1 MVALV
6 RIALSRPYTF
16 VVLALLLLIIGPL
29 AALRTPTD
37 IFPDI
42 RIPVIGV
49 VWQYTG
55 LPPDQMAGRITTPFE
70 RALTTTVNDIEHI
83 VSNSYNGFGIV
94 KIFFQPNV
102 DIRTA
107 NAQVTAISQTLIKAM
122 PPGATPPL
130 ILNYYASTV
139 PIIQV
144 ALSGDGLTEQNLA
157 DIGINQLRTPLIT
170 VPGAAIPYPYG
181 GKMRQIQIDLDPQAL
196 QSRGLS
202 GQDVA
207 NALAAQNLI
216 TPAGTQKIGTFEYNI
231 QLNNSP
237 LKMEEL
243 GDLPIKTVNGAMV
256 YVRDIA
262 TVRDGNPP
270 QTNIVHVNGNRSV
283 LMMVLKA
290 GAISTLD
297 IIAGIKQKVIDVK
310 DQLPD
315 ALRIGFIGDQSVF
328 VRSAISGVAYEGI
341 IAALLTSV
349 MILLFLGSWR
359 STLIIAVSIP
369 LSVFGAV
376 MMLWAIGETLNIMT
390 LGGLALA
397 VGILV
402 DEATVTI
409 ENINWHL
416 EQGKGVETAI
426 MDGANQIV
434 VPAFV
439 SLSCICIV
447 FVPMFFLTGVARFL
461 FVPLAEAV
469 MFAMLW
475 SFILSRTLVPTMAKY
490 LLHQHHTYAEDE
502 APPPSRNPL
511 VRFQRGFE
519 ARFEAVRDFYRDLLA
534 LAIHGRGVFVTVFLC
549 FVAASFLLVP
559 FVGRNFFP
567 SVDTGSIL
575 MHVRTQIG
583 TRVEESANQFAE
595 VQKAIRWIIPPGE
608 IDTLA
613 DNIGMPIS
621 GINMTYNNTG
631 VIGPQD
637 GDIQIKLKEGHRPTA
652 GYVQALREQLPRAFP
667 GMTFAFLPADIVSQ
681 ILNFGAPAPIDL
693 QVRGADVNA
702 NFVYANKLLSRLRR
716 IPGIADARIQQ
727 SPSNPTFNID
737 VDRTRAQ
744 YVGLTERDV
753 TNSLVVN
760 LAGSGQVAPTYY
772 LNPDNGVSYSIVM
785 QTPQYQIDSL
795 SALEALPITA
805 GNAGTPPILGGI
817 ADITRSTS
825 SAVVSQYDIQPMVQ
839 IYATPQ
845 GRDLGAVAADVK
857 AIIADTAKEVP
868 KGSSVVLLGQVQ
880 TMNDAFSGLL
890 FGLLAAIVLIYLL
903 IVVNFQSWSDPFVI
917 ITALPAALAGIVWT
931 LFATRTTLSVPAL
944 TGAIMCMGVATA
956 NSVLV
961 ISFAKERYE
970 ELGDPVAAAIE
981 AGFVRFR
988 PVVMTALAMIIG
1000 MMPMAL
1006 ALGDGGEQNA
1016 PLGRAVVGG
1025 LIFATVATL
1034 IFVPVVFSMVH
1045 SKQGAR
1051 AAAAPETIN
1060 AHWRQSRRRTGDF
1073 KCPLNEALRSRAGSW
1088 ASSGSSP
1095 ASSRCW
1101 WW

>member
-1 MVALV
+1 MIALV

-16 VVLALLLLIIGPL
+16 VVLALLLLIVGPL

-55 LPPDQMAGRITTPFE
+55 LPPDQMAGRITTPFQ

-83 VSNSYNGFGIV
+83 VANSYNGFGIV

-107 NAQVTAISQTLIKAM
+107 NAQVTAISQTLIKQM

-130 ILNYYASTV
+130 ILNYSASTV

-144 ALSGDGLTEQNLA
+144 ALSGEGLTEQNLA
-157 DIGINQLRTPLIT
+157 DIGINQLRTPLVT
-170 VPGAAIPYPYG
+170 VPGAAIPYPFG
-181 GKMRQIQIDLDPQAL
+181 GKQRQVQIDLNPSAL

-216 TPAGTQKIGTFEYNI
+216 TPVGTQKIGSFEYTI

-237 LKMEEL
+237 LQMQDL
-243 GDLPIKTVNGAMV
+243 GNLPIKAVNGAMV
-256 YVRDIA
+256 YVRDVA
-262 TVRDGNPP
+262 SVRDGNPP
-270 QTNIVHVNGNRSV
+270 QTNIVHVDGNRSV

-290 GAISTLD
+290 GSTSTLD

-310 DQLPD
+310 DALPD
-315 ALRIGFIGDQSVF
+315 ALKIGFIGDQSLF
-328 VRSAISGVAYEGI
+328 VRGAITGVAYEGI

-359 STLIIAVSIP
+359 STIIIAVSIP
-369 LSVFGAV
+369 LSVLGAIV
-376 MMLWAIGETLNIMT
+376 MLSAIGETLNIMT

-402 DEATVTI
+402 DDATVTI

-416 EQGKGVETAI
+416 EHGKDVETSI

-434 VPAFV
+434 TPAFV
-439 SLSCICIV
+439 SLLCICIV
-447 FVPMFFLTGVARFL
+447 FVPMFFLQGVARFL
-461 FVPLAEAV
+461 FVPMAEAV
-469 MFAMLW
+469 MFAMIW
-475 SFILSRTLVPTMAKY
+475 SFLLSRTLVPTMAKY
-490 LLHQHHTYAEDE
+490 LLLPHLHHAEGE
-502 APPPSRNPL
+502 GPPPSRNPL

-519 ARFEAVRDFYRDLLA
+519 ARFERVRGGYRDLLSMA
-534 LAIHGRGVFVTVFLC
+534 MRQRLVFVIGFLG
-549 FVAASFLLVP
+549 FVGLSFLLVP
-559 FVGRNFFP
+559 FLGRNFFP
-567 SVDTGSIL
+567 NVDAGSIL
-575 MHVRTQIG
+575 MHVRTQVG
-583 TRVEESANQFAE
+583 TRVEESANQFAD
-595 VQKAIRWIIPPGE
+595 VQKAIRKVIPPDE
-608 IDTLA
+608 IETLA

-637 GDIQIKLKEGHRPTA
+637 GDIQIKLKEGHRPTDE
-652 GYVQALREQLPRAFP
+652 YVQALREQLPRQFP
-667 GMTFAFLPADIVSQ
+667 GISFAFLPADIVSQ

-693 QVRGADVNA
+693 QVRGADATA
-702 NFVYANKLLSRLRR
+702 NFVYANKLLSRIRR

-727 SPSNPTFNID
+727 SPNNPSFNID

-760 LAGSGQVAPTYY
+760 LAGSAQVAPTYY

-795 SALEALPITA
+795 SALETLPITA
-805 GNAGTPPILGGI
+805 GSTGAPPILGGI
-817 ADITRSTS
+817 ANITRSTS

-857 AIIADTAKEVP
+857 TVIADTAKDVP

-880 TMNDAFSGLL
+880 TMNSAFSGLL
-890 FGLLAAIVLIYLL
+890 FGLLAAVVLIYLL

-917 ITALPAALAGIVWT
+917 ITALPAALAGIVWMMFT
-931 LFATRTTLSVPAL
+931 TQTTLSVPAL

-961 ISFAKERYE
+961 ISFARERYE

-988 PVVMTALAMIIG
+988 PVLMTALAMIIG
-1000 MMPMAL
+1000 MAPMAL
-1006 ALGDGGEQNA
+1006 GLGEGGEQNA
-1016 PLGRAVVGG
+1016 PLGRAVIGG
-1025 LIFATVATL
+1025 LVFATIATL
-1034 IFVPVVFSMVH
+1034 MFVPVVFSMVH
-1045 SKQGAR
+1045 KKQGAK
-1051 AAAAPETIN
+1051 AAALSETSH
-1060 AHWRQSRRRTGDF
+1060 AR
-1073 KCPLNEALRSRAGSW
+1073 
-1088 ASSGSSP
+1088 
-1095 ASSRCW
+1095 
-1101 WW
+1101 

>member
-1 MVALV
+1 MIALV

-55 LPPDQMAGRITTPFE
+55 LPPDQMAGRMITPFQ

-83 VSNSYNGFGIV
+83 AANSYNGFGIV

-107 NAQVTAISQTLIKAM
+107 NAQVTAISQTLIKQM

-130 ILNYYASTV
+130 ILNYSASTV

-157 DIGINQLRTPLIT
+157 DIGINQLRTPLVT
-170 VPGAAIPYPYG
+170 VPGAAIPYPFG
-181 GKMRQIQIDLDPQAL
+181 GKQRQVQIDLDPSAL
-196 QSRGLS
+196 QARGLS
-202 GQDVA
+202 GQDVS

-216 TPAGTQKIGTFEYNI
+216 TPVGTQKIGSFEYNI

-237 LKMEEL
+237 LKMEDL
-243 GDLPIKTVNGAMV
+243 GDLPIKSVGGAMV
-256 YVRDIA
+256 YVHDVA
-262 TVRDGNPP
+262 SVRDGNPP
-270 QTNIVHVNGNRSV
+270 QTNIVHVDGNRSV

-290 GAISTLD
+290 GSISTLD

-310 DQLPD
+310 DQMPD
-315 ALRIGFIGDQSVF
+315 ALKIGFIGDQSIF
-328 VRSAISGVAYEGI
+328 VRGAITGVAYEGI

-359 STLIIAVSIP
+359 STVIIAVSIP
-369 LSVFGAV
+369 LAVLGAIV
-376 MMLWAIGETLNIMT
+376 MLAAIKETLNIMT

-402 DEATVTI
+402 DDATVTI
-409 ENINWHL
+409 ENINYHL
-416 EQGKGVETAI
+416 EQGKDVETAI

-434 VPAFV
+434 TPAFV
-439 SLSCICIV
+439 SLLCICIV
-447 FVPMFFLTGVARFL
+447 FVPMFFLQGVARFL
-461 FVPLAEAV
+461 FVPMAEAV
-469 MFAMLW
+469 MFAMIW

-490 LLHQHHTYAEDE
+490 MLQPHTQHAEGE
-502 APPPSRNPL
+502 APPPRNP
-511 VRFQRGFE
+511 VARFQRGFE
-519 ARFEAVRDFYRDLLA
+519 VRFERIRSGYRDLLILA
-534 LAIHGRGVFVTVFLC
+534 LQRRRI
-549 FVAASFLLVP
+549 FVAGFLGFVALSFLLVP
-559 FVGRNFFP
+559 YLGQNFFP
-567 SVDTGSIL
+567 SVDAGAIL

-583 TRVEESANQFAE
+583 TRVEESANQFAD
-595 VQKAIRWIIPPGE
+595 VQKAIRKVIPPGE
-608 IDTLA
+608 IDTVA

-637 GDIQIKLKEGHRPTA
+637 GDIQIKLKEGHRPT
-652 GYVQALREQLPRAFP
+652 GEYVQALREQLPRAFP

-702 NFVYANKLLSRLRR
+702 NFAYANKLLGRIRR
-716 IPGIADARIQQ
+716 VPGIADARIQQ
-727 SPSNPTFNID
+727 SPGNPTFNID

-760 LAGSGQVAPTYY
+760 LAGSAQIAPTYY

-785 QTPQYQIDSL
+785 QTPQYQIDTL
-795 SALEALPITA
+795 SALETLPITA
-805 GNAGTPPILGGI
+805 GTTTTPPILGGI
-817 ADITRSTS
+817 ATISRSTS

-845 GRDLGAVAADVK
+845 GRDLGAVAADVR
-857 AIIADTAKEVP
+857 AAIADTAKEVP

-880 TMNDAFSGLL
+880 TMNGAFSGLL
-890 FGLLAAIVLIYLL
+890 FGLLAAVLLIYLL

-917 ITALPAALAGIVWT
+917 ITALPAALAGIVWM
-931 LFATRTTLSVPAL
+931 LFSTKTTLSVPAL

-961 ISFAKERYE
+961 ISFARERYE

-988 PVVMTALAMIIG
+988 PVLMTALAMIIG
-1000 MMPMAL
+1000 MAPMAL
-1006 ALGDGGEQNA
+1006 AIGEGGEQNA
-1016 PLGRAVVGG
+1016 PLGRAVIGG

-1034 IFVPVVFSMVH
+1034 MFVPVVFSMVH
-1045 SKQGAR
+1045 KMHATSAAGAK
-1051 AAAAPETIN
+1051 
-1060 AHWRQSRRRTGDF
+1060 S
-1073 KCPLNEALRSRAGSW
+1073 LV
-1088 ASSGSSP
+1088 P
-1095 ASSRCW
+1095 ASPEKSHAR
-1101 WW
+1101 

>member
-1 MVALV
+1 MVAIV

-55 LPPDQMAGRITTPFE
+55 LPPDQMAGRIVTPFE

-83 VSNSYNGFGIV
+83 VANSYNGFGIV

-107 NAQVTAISQTLIKAM
+107 NAQVTAISQTLLKFM

-130 ILNYYASTV
+130 ILNYNASTV
-139 PIIQV
+139 PIIQL
-144 ALSGDGLTEQNLA
+144 ALSGEGMTEQGLF
-157 DIGINQLRTPLIT
+157 DIATNQLRTPLIT
-170 VPGAAIPYPYG
+170 VPGAAIPWPYG
-181 GKMRQIQIDLDPQAL
+181 GKQRQIQIDINPSKLQAL
-196 QSRGLS
+196 GLS

-216 TPAGTQKIGTFEYNI
+216 TPVGTQKIGEFEYNL
-231 QLNNSP
+231 QLNNAP
-237 LKMEEL
+237 LRIEEL

-256 YVRDIA
+256 YIRDVA
-262 TVRDGNPP
+262 SVRDGNPP
-270 QTNIVHVNGNRSV
+270 QTNIVHVAGNRSV

-290 GAISTLD
+290 GFISTLD
-297 IIAGIKQKVIDVK
+297 IISGIKQKVIDVRHT
-310 DQLPD
+310 LPD
-315 ALRIGFIGDQSVF
+315 ALRIGFIGDQGVF
-328 VRSAISGVAYEGI
+328 VRSAITGVAYEGV

-369 LSVFGAV
+369 LSVMGAIA
-376 MMLWAIGETLNIMT
+376 MLWALGETLNIMT

-416 EQGKGVETAI
+416 EHGKPVETAI

-439 SLSCICIV
+439 SLLCICIV
-447 FVPMFFLTGVARFL
+447 FVPMFFLTGVPRFL
-461 FVPLAEAV
+461 FVPMAEAV

-490 LLHQHHTYAEDE
+490 LLHQHVEHEDG
-502 APPPSRNPL
+502 PPPTRNPL
-511 VRFQRGFE
+511 VAFQRSFEAGFE
-519 ARFEAVRDFYRDLLA
+519 RVRASYRDLLTF
-534 LAIHGRGVFVTVFLC
+534 AIAGRRVFMLGFLG
-549 FVAASFLLVP
+549 FVGASFLLVP
-559 FVGRNFFP
+559 FIGRNFFP
-567 SVDTGSIL
+567 AVDTGSIL

-583 TRVEESANQFAE
+583 TRIEESANQFAD
-595 VQKAIRWIIPPGE
+595 VQKAIRKIIPPAE
-608 IDTLA
+608 IETMA
-613 DNIGMPIS
+613 DNIGMPVS

-637 GDIQIKLKEGHRPTA
+637 GDVQIKLKEGHRPTA
-652 GYVQALREQLPRAFP
+652 DYVRALREQLPRAFP

-693 QVRGADVNA
+693 QVRGANLDA
-702 NFVYANKLLSRLRR
+702 NFAYANQLLNRIRR
-716 IPGIADARIQQ
+716 IPGVADARIQQ
-727 SPSNPTFNID
+727 SPNSPTFNID

-753 TNSLVVN
+753 TNSLTVN

-785 QTPQYQIDSL
+785 QTPQFQIDSL
-795 SALEALPITA
+795 GALETLPVTA
-805 GNAGTPPILGGI
+805 TATANPPILGGI
-817 ADITRSTS
+817 SNIKRTVS

-839 IYATPQ
+839 IFATPQ
-845 GRDLGAVAADVK
+845 GRDLGAIATDVRAA
-857 AIIADTAKEVP
+857 IADTAKDVP

-880 TMNDAFSGLL
+880 TMNSAFAGLL
-890 FGLLAAIVLIYLL
+890 LGLIAAVVLIYLL

-917 ITALPAALAGIVWT
+917 ITALPAALAGIIWM
-931 LFATRTTLSVPAL
+931 LFATETTLSVPAL

-961 ISFAKERYE
+961 ISFARERY
-970 ELGDPVAAAIE
+970 LDHGDPVAAAIE

-988 PVVMTALAMIIG
+988 PVLMTALAMIIG
-1000 MMPMAL
+1000 MTPMAL
-1006 ALGDGGEQNA
+1006 GLGEGGEQNA
-1016 PLGRAVVGG
+1016 PLGRAVIGG
-1025 LIFATVATL
+1025 LIFATTATL
-1034 IFVPVVFSMVH
+1034 MFVPVVFSMMH
-1045 SKQGAR
+1045 
-1051 AAAAPETIN
+1051 
-1060 AHWRQSRRRTGDF
+1060 
-1073 KCPLNEALRSRAGSW
+1073 RSR
-1088 ASSGSSP
+1088 SGKDRQI
-1095 ASSRCW
+1095 AEM
-1101 WW
+1101 

>member
-16 VVLALLLLIIGPL
+16 VVLALLLVILGPL

-55 LPPDQMAGRITTPFE
+55 LPPDQMSGRITTPFE
-70 RALTTTVNDIEHI
+70 RSLTTTVNDIEHI
-83 VSNSYNGFGIV
+83 VANSYNGFGIV

-107 NAQVTAISQTLIKAM
+107 NAQVTAISQTLLKQL
-122 PPGATPPL
+122 PPGSTPPL
-130 ILNYYASTV
+130 ILNYNASTV

-181 GKMRQIQIDLDPQAL
+181 GKQRQIQIDLNTTAL
-196 QSRGLS
+196 QARGLS

-207 NALAAQNLI
+207 NTLAAQNLI
-216 TPAGTQKIGTFEYNI
+216 TPVGTQKIGQFEYNI

-237 LKMEEL
+237 LRIEEL
-243 GDLPIKTVNGAMV
+243 GNLPIKTVDGAMV
-256 YVRDIA
+256 YIHDVA
-262 TVRDGNPP
+262 SVRDGNPP

-283 LMMVLKA
+283 LMMVLKS
-290 GAISTLD
+290 GFTSTLD
-297 IIAGIKQKVIDVK
+297 IIAGIKQKVIDVR
-310 DQLPD
+310 DTLPD
-315 ALRIGFIGDQSVF
+315 ALKINFVGDQSVF
-328 VRSAISGVAYEGI
+328 VRGAISGVATEGL

-359 STLIIAVSIP
+359 STVIIAISIP
-369 LSVFGAV
+369 LSIMGAIILLSAV
-376 MMLWAIGETLNIMT
+376 GETLNIMT

-402 DEATVTI
+402 DDATVTI
-409 ENINWHL
+409 ENINYHL
-416 EQGKGVETAI
+416 EQGKGVQQAI
-426 MDGANQIV
+426 LDGANQIV
-434 VPAFV
+434 TPAFV
-439 SLSCICIV
+439 SLLCICIV

-461 FVPLAEAV
+461 FVPMAEAV
-469 MFAMLW
+469 MFAMMW
-475 SFILSRTLVPTMAKY
+475 SFILSRTLVPTMANY
-490 LLHQHHTYAEDE
+490 LLQPHTHHEGE
-502 APPPSRNPL
+502 LPPTRNPL
-511 VRFQRGFE
+511 VLFQRGFE
-519 ARFEAVRDFYRDLLA
+519 ARFEALRQGYRSLLSLA
-534 LAIHGRGVFVTVFLC
+534 LSRRAVFVTGFLGV
-549 FVAASFLLVP
+549 VAVSFLLVP
-559 FVGRNFFP
+559 FLGRNFFP
-567 SVDTGSIL
+567 AVDAGDIL
-575 MHVRTQIG
+575 MHVRTQVG
-583 TRVEESANQFAE
+583 TRVEESASQLAD
-595 VQKAIRWIIPPGE
+595 VQKAIRTIIPPGE
-608 IDTLA
+608 IETVT

-652 GYVQALREQLPRAFP
+652 EYIKVMREKLPQAFP

-693 QVRGADVNA
+693 QVRGANLEG
-702 NFVYANKLLSRLRR
+702 NFAYANKLLSRIRR
-716 IPGIADARIQQ
+716 VPGIADARIQQ

-760 LAGSGQVAPTYY
+760 LAGSSQVAPTYY

-785 QTPQYQIDSL
+785 QTPQYSIDSL
-795 SALEALPITA
+795 SALRSLPLTA
-805 GNAGTPPILGGI
+805 TGNPQAPILGGI
-817 ADITRSTS
+817 ADITRTAS
-825 SAVVSQYDIQPMVQ
+825 SAVVSQYDIQSMVQ
-839 IYATPQ
+839 IFATTQ
-845 GRDLGAVAADVK
+845 GRDLGAVAADVR
-857 AIIADTAKEVP
+857 AAIADTAKDVP

-880 TMNDAFSGLL
+880 TMNSAFSGLL
-890 FGLLAAIVLIYLL
+890 FGLLAAAVLIYLL

-917 ITALPAALAGIVWT
+917 ITALPAALAGIVWM
-931 LFATRTTLSVPAL
+931 LFSTQTTLSVPAL

-956 NSVLV
+956 NSVLI
-961 ISFAKERYE
+961 ISFARERYE
-970 ELGDPVAAAIE
+970 ELGDPVQAALE
-981 AGFVRFR
+981 SGFVRFR
-988 PVVMTALAMIIG
+988 PVLMTALAMIIG
-1000 MMPMAL
+1000 MAPMAL
-1006 ALGDGGEQNA
+1006 GLGEGGEQNA
-1016 PLGRAVVGG
+1016 PLGRAVIGG
-1025 LIFATVATL
+1025 LIFATTATL
-1034 IFVPVVFSMVH
+1034 MFVPVVFSMVH
-1045 SKQGAR
+1045 KKLAPKATESSLPMQH
-1051 AAAAPETIN
+1051 AAE
-1060 AHWRQSRRRTGDF
+1060 
-1073 KCPLNEALRSRAGSW
+1073 
-1088 ASSGSSP
+1088 
-1095 ASSRCW
+1095 
-1101 WW
+1101 

>member
-1 MVALV
+1 MIALV

-55 LPPDQMAGRITTPFE
+55 LPPDQMAGRITSPFQ
-70 RALTTTVNDIEHI
+70 RSLTTTVNDIEHI
-83 VSNSYNGFGIV
+83 VANSYNGFGIV

-107 NAQVTAISQTLIKAM
+107 NAQVTAISQTLIKQL

-130 ILNYYASTV
+130 ILNYSASTV

-144 ALSGDGLTEQNLA
+144 ALSGEGLTEQNLA
-157 DIGINQLRTPLIT
+157 DIGINQLRTPLVT
-170 VPGAAIPYPYG
+170 VPGAAIPYPFG
-181 GKMRQIQIDLDPQAL
+181 GKQRQVQIDLNPSAL
-196 QSRGLS
+196 QARGLS

-207 NALAAQNLI
+207 NTLAAQNLI
-216 TPAGTQKIGTFEYNI
+216 TPVGTQKIGGFEYNI

-256 YVRDIA
+256 YVRDVA
-262 TVRDGNPP
+262 SVRDGNPP
-270 QTNIVHVNGNRSV
+270 QTNIVHVDGNRSV

-290 GAISTLD
+290 GSISTLD

-310 DQLPD
+310 DSLPD
-315 ALRIGFIGDQSVF
+315 ALKIGFIGDQSLF
-328 VRSAISGVAYEGI
+328 VRGAITGVAYEGI

-359 STLIIAVSIP
+359 STIIIAVSIP
-369 LSVFGAV
+369 LSVLGAIV
-376 MMLWAIGETLNIMT
+376 MLSAIGETLNIMT

-402 DEATVTI
+402 DDATVTI

-416 EQGKGVETAI
+416 EQGKGVELSI

-434 VPAFV
+434 TPAFV
-439 SLSCICIV
+439 SLLCICIV

-461 FVPLAEAV
+461 FVPMAEAV
-469 MFAMLW
+469 MFAMIW

-490 LLHQHHTYAEDE
+490 LLKPHLHHAEGE
-502 APPPSRNPL
+502 GPPPSRNPI

-519 ARFEAVRDFYRDLLA
+519 ARFEHVRAGYRDLLS
-534 LAIHGRGVFVTVFLC
+534 LAMQRRPIFVIGFLGI
-549 FVAASFLLVP
+549 VGLSFLLVP
-559 FVGRNFFP
+559 YLGRNFFP
-567 SVDTGSIL
+567 SVDAGSIL
-575 MHVRTQIG
+575 MHVRTQVG
-583 TRVEESANQFAE
+583 TRVEESANQFAD
-595 VQKAIRWIIPPGE
+595 VQKAIRKIIPPDE
-608 IDTLA
+608 IETLA

-637 GDIQIKLKEGHRPTA
+637 GDIQVKLKEGHRPTND
-652 GYVQALREQLPRAFP
+652 YVQALREQLPLAFP
-667 GMTFAFLPADIVSQ
+667 GLTFAFLPADIVSQ

-693 QVRGADVNA
+693 QVRGANVEA
-702 NFVYANKLLSRLRR
+702 NFAYANKLLSRIRR

-727 SPSNPTFNID
+727 SPNGPTFNID

-760 LAGSGQVAPTYY
+760 LAGSAQVAPTYY
-772 LNPDNGVSYSIVM
+772 LNPDNGISYSIVM

-795 SALEALPITA
+795 SALETLPITA
-805 GNAGTPPILGGI
+805 GSTVTPPILGGI
-817 ADITRSTS
+817 ARISRSTS
-825 SAVVSQYDIQPMVQ
+825 SAVVSQYDIQSMVQ

-857 AIIADTAKEVP
+857 AVIADTAKDVP
-868 KGSSVVLLGQVQ
+868 KGSTVVLLGQVE
-880 TMNDAFSGLL
+880 TMNSAFSGLL
-890 FGLLAAIVLIYLL
+890 FGLLAAV
-903 IVVNFQSWSDPFVI
+903 
-917 ITALPAALAGIVWT
+917 
-931 LFATRTTLSVPAL
+931 
-944 TGAIMCMGVATA
+944 
-956 NSVLV
+956 
-961 ISFAKERYE
+961 
-970 ELGDPVAAAIE
+970 
-981 AGFVRFR
+981 
-988 PVVMTALAMIIG
+988 
-1000 MMPMAL
+1000 
-1006 ALGDGGEQNA
+1006 
-1016 PLGRAVVGG
+1016 
-1025 LIFATVATL
+1025 
-1034 IFVPVVFSMVH
+1034 
-1045 SKQGAR
+1045 
-1051 AAAAPETIN
+1051 
-1060 AHWRQSRRRTGDF
+1060 
-1073 KCPLNEALRSRAGSW
+1073 
-1088 ASSGSSP
+1088 
-1095 ASSRCW
+1095 
-1101 WW
+1101 